1 MAQQHPWPST
11 PARKQTA
18 RPRLGSKELR
28 KKYQIFT
35 FNSDHSF
42 LPFTTREWT
51 SFFVCVSAL
60 SLPRP
65 ARSFFLAHYLRT
77 RQISLI
83 FRCVSLQCGIGRVF
97 LVWARG
103 KNFFCLFR
111 LYFLASKK
119 KRARRRCG
127 KWREKT
133 GERNNRAKGVYA
145 ELYRKQFSAGGI
157 EQNDS
162 SIVWGVGVGTL
173 SRLFFLSF
181 CHSVWWPTLPF
192 SSRSAGQRIEEP
204 WQ

>member
-42 LPFTTREWT
+42 LPFTTRERT
-51 SFFVCVSAL
+51 SFFVCMGSL

-103 KNFFCLFR
+103 KFFFACFACTFWR
-111 LYFLASKK
+111 QKRNARDADAGNGEKK
-119 KRARRRCG
+119 Q
-127 KWREKT
+127 
-133 GERNNRAKGVYA
+133 AKGTTG
-145 ELYRKQFSAGGI
+145 RKECMQSYTGSNFPPVASSKTIQVQSGG
-157 EQNDS
+157 S
-162 SIVWGVGVGTL
+162 G
-173 SRLFFLSF
+173 
-181 CHSVWWPTLPF
+181 
-192 SSRSAGQRIEEP
+192 
-204 WQ
+204 